1 MATQD
6 IINNPNFGI
15 YSQSET
21 SVDALVGVVDIY
33 QEEAHSLI
41 VSKTKYPVES
51 DANNQRMRSDN
62 FVVEPEQLVLKGLV
76 SDLQPLAGG
85 IVSISSEK
93 RSKEAWTRIKELKNT
108 GTILTVTTVLGEY
121 QNMIIISVDSSVSVN
136 TGFSLPFTMVLEE
149 TLFSQTE
156 IVQLAP
162 AKLDGPAST
171 KGSDT
176 EGGLKQSEVPND
188 AETTLLQDIVGLFKK
203 FFPGE

>member
-62 FVVEPEQLVLKGLV
+62 FVVEPEQLVV
-76 SDLQPLAGG
+76 
-85 IVSISSEK
+85 E
-93 RSKEAWTRIKELKNT
+93 
-108 GTILTVTTVLGEY
+108 
-121 QNMIIISVDSSVSVN
+121 
-136 TGFSLPFTMVLEE
+136 FTP
-149 TLFSQTE
+149 
-156 IVQLAP
+156 I
-162 AKLDGPAST
+162 
-171 KGSDT
+171 
-176 EGGLKQSEVPND
+176 
-188 AETTLLQDIVGLFKK
+188 
-203 FFPGE
+203 